1 VPPFPEEE
9 AMRSTTA
16 AFPLS
21 DYRDQFPEVCRQKF
35 GRSYNF
41 ARLEKRLEP
50 LRTGQ
55 RWLVARDVLTIFDPE
70 HTPLRRYW
78 PIPPEKELDRALKQR
93 LYLGPLK
100 SQQDPQLLVEQ
111 LLVVF
116 HNIGVVSIVL
126 RFVHPQQFAIFS
138 TPVAHLL
145 MVHGAT
151 AVEAYLAF
159 CEELRAWQQH
169 FGLASVAETEMAL
182 WTYDQIVRHSDD
194 AAQVERARGAFE
206 RDLWVQRRRAAQ
218 VLRPFL
224 RSYGP
229 LELARILLEE
239 DANLAG
245 KIAAEE
251 YERLLSAAARKY
263 FRQAL
268 ASRKGA
274 VLGLLDALAREGHI
288 TAAERVEL
296 QRIWEIRNKAVHAG
310 TRPTPEEVE
319 VMIDWIE
326 SICSHWE

>member
-1 VPPFPEEE
+1 
-9 AMRSTTA
+9 MRSRPA

-21 DYRDQFPEVCRQKF
+21 DYRDQFPEVCRKKF

-41 ARLEKRLEP
+41 ARLEKHLEP
-50 LRTGQ
+50 LRTGR

-70 HTPLRRYW
+70 NTPLRRYW
-78 PIPPEKELDRALKQR
+78 PIPPEKDLDRELKQQR
-93 LYLGPLK
+93 LSLGPLK
-100 SQQDPQLLVEQ
+100 SQSDPQPLVER
-111 LLVVF
+111 LLAVF
-116 HNIGVVSIVL
+116 HNIGVVSIIL

-145 MVHGAT
+145 MVRGAT
-151 AVEAYLAF
+151 AVEAYRVF

-182 WTYDQIVRHSDD
+182 WAYDQIVRHSDD
-194 AAQVERARGAFE
+194 AAQVEQARSAFE
-206 RDLWVQRRRAAQ
+206 SDLWVQRRRAAQ

-251 YERLLSAAARKY
+251 YERLLSVAAQKY
-263 FRQAL
+263 FRRTRLSQ
-268 ASRKGA
+268 KGA
-274 VLGLLDALAREGHI
+274 VLGLLDGLAREGHI
-288 TAAERVEL
+288 SAAERVEL

-310 TRPTPEEVE
+310 TRPTVEEVE
-319 VMIDWIE
+319 VMIDRIE
-326 SICSHWE
+326 SICLRWE